1 MFLNFIWVELKK
13 KWKSLFLNLIKAFC
27 MYLVFLLNEF
37 LLLKINKGNL
47 IKNKDNINSHKNHFL
62 IYIILMALLKGPF
75 QSG

>member
-1 MFLNFIWVELKK
+1 
-13 KWKSLFLNLIKAFC
+13 

-37 LLLKINKGNL
+37 LLLKINKGSL